1 MVSIEQGRVVEAL
14 SGYHSSLLVF
24 ERYFG
29 QLSLSRLRFSLSF
42 DLYFF
47 FSSFFF
53 ILFLSYSFLLVKLF
67 GLKWI
72 GLVTQK
78 PTFPSL
84 PYSYFWCFGM
94 IFLFFF
100 LSSLL
105 SPFWT
110 SWFKLKPPLPTIS
123 LSKAKFLSQDFYLI
137 SYHAFLFIGM
147 EEGSRTFLG
156 GTSMFLDFHG
166 SILAIQHFCT
176 TCWVGYFSTCFLPP

>member
-42 DLYFF
+42 GLYFF

-94 IFLFFF
+94 IFLSFSF
-100 LSSLL
+100 
-105 SPFWT
+105 SP
-110 SWFKLKPPLPTIS
+110 
-123 LSKAKFLSQDFYLI
+123 
-137 SYHAFLFIGM
+137 H
-147 EEGSRTFLG
+147 
-156 GTSMFLDFHG
+156 
-166 SILAIQHFCT
+166 
-176 TCWVGYFSTCFLPP
+176 CFLPSGQVGLNSNLPYPLSLSQRQNFSLKTSILFLTMPFYL

>member
-1 MVSIEQGRVVEAL
+1 MNWFSDPETN
-14 SGYHSSLLVF
+14 
-24 ERYFG
+24 
-29 QLSLSRLRFSLSF
+29 LSLSTIFIFLVFWYDFS
-42 DLYFF
+42 
-47 FSSFFF
+47 
-53 ILFLSYSFLLVKLF
+53 
-67 GLKWI
+67 
-72 GLVTQK
+72 
-78 PTFPSL
+78 
-84 PYSYFWCFGM
+84 
-94 IFLFFF
+94 LFFF